1 MQTRNMEKSENNHQ
15 FKIIFNYDIFDKY
28 FSKLFP
34 WYNAV
39 YGATA
44 GVAIIFAVI
53 FWINDMIGL
62 AIEIL
67 GGGILMIVV
76 LYIAKKKVCKL
87 TIERLK
93 DTNGGREITGS
104 CIFTKDY
111 LIYQRDFEHE
121 KKISYDSIQK
131 FYDLKEVYLLRTKL
145 YMSIS
150 KAQEQAD
157 HLGFIFIDKEHMT
170 HEEREIFLALI
181 REKMP
186 QIRNG
191 NR

>member
-15 FKIIFNYDIFDKY
+15 FKIIFNYNIFDKY
-28 FSKLFP
+28 FSKIFP
-34 WYNAV
+34 WYKAV
-39 YGATA
+39 YGAIVF
-44 GVAIIFAVI
+44 GVGILTVI
-53 FWINDMIGL
+53 FERYGQKRQ
-62 AIEIL
+62 AIFML
-67 GGGILMIVV
+67 GGGVV
-76 LYIAKKKVCKL
+76 LLIFWYAEKKKVCKM
-87 TIERLK
+87 TIERFQ
-93 DTNGGREITGS
+93 DQYGIREIHGS
-104 CIFTKDY
+104 CIFMNEY
-111 LIYQRDFEHE
+111 LLYQRDFKQE
-121 KKISYDSIQK
+121 KKISYESFQK

>member
-1 MQTRNMEKSENNHQ
+1 MVFEHYL
-15 FKIIFNYDIFDKY
+15 YDIFDKY

>member
-1 MQTRNMEKSENNHQ
+1 MEKSENNHQ

-76 LYIAKKKVCKL
+76 LYI
-87 TIERLK
+87 E
-93 DTNGGREITGS
+93 
-104 CIFTKDY
+104 TK
-111 LIYQRDFEHE
+111 
-121 KKISYDSIQK
+121 
-131 FYDLKEVYLLRTKL
+131 
-145 YMSIS
+145 
-150 KAQEQAD
+150 AEQ
-157 HLGFIFIDKEHMT
+157 
-170 HEEREIFLALI
+170 
-181 REKMP
+181 
-186 QIRNG
+186 
-191 NR
+191 